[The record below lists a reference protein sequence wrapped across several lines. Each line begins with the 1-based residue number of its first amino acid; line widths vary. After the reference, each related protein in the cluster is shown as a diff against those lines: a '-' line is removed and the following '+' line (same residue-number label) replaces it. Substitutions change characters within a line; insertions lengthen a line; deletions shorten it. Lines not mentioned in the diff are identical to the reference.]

1 MLIRFAARN
10 VFRHGVRS
18 AITLAAIAFGVVAL
32 IVSGGFVDDLYH
44 QLGEA
49 IIHSQ
54 TGHLQVAR
62 PALFAEGSRSPEK
75 YRIADFKAVT
85 SELAR
90 LSGVKDVAGR
100 LSFVGLLSN
109 HRTEQPII
117 GEGVEPDK
125 ESTLMTS
132 VIMLAGRPLAPRAPD
147 GVLVGEGLAKKLGL
161 KPGDLVTL
169 LAATVDGA
177 MNSADLQVVGVFR
190 SFSKDYDERA
200 VKIPLQA
207 AQDLLGTPDVNTI
220 VLLLDDT
227 SRTNAVLGQAS
238 ALVRSRGLAVKSWEQ
253 LNEFYANTVKLF
265 DREFGVL
272 KVIILFMIALGVSNA
287 VNMAVF
293 ERLGEFG
300 TMRALGNRG
309 GHIVRLI
316 MTECVLLG
324 AMGAGAGVLIGAAAA
339 MLISAVGIPMP
350 PPPNSNIGYTAAIQ
364 LLPSV
369 VLQALVVGFAAAVLA
384 GLIPALRVS
393 RVPIVEALR
402 RIA

>member
-10 VFRHGVRS
+10 VFRHGIRS
-18 AITLAAIAFGVVAL
+18 AIALAAIAFGVVAL
-32 IVSGGFVDDLYH
+32 IISGGFVHDLYH

-62 PALFAEGSRSPEK
+62 PALFAEGSRTPEK
-75 YRIADFKAVT
+75 YRITDFKAVA

-90 LSGVKDVAGR
+90 LSGVKEVAGR

-109 HRTEQPII
+109 HRGELPII

-125 ESTLMTS
+125 EAALMTS
-132 VIMLAGRPLAPRAPD
+132 VTLLAGHALAPREPD

-161 KPGDLVTL
+161 KPGDSVTL

-190 SFSKDYDERA
+190 SFSKDYDDRA
-200 VKIPLQA
+200 VKIPLSA
-207 AQDLLGTPDVNTI
+207 AQDLLGTSDVNTI

-227 SRTNAVLGQAS
+227 SKTGVVLAQAS
-238 ALVRSRGLAVKSWEQ
+238 ALMLPRGLAVKSWEQ
-253 LNEFYANTVKLF
+253 LNEFYENTVKLF

-272 KVIILFMIALGVSNA
+272 KVIILFMVALGVSNA

-309 GHIVRLI
+309 GQIVRLI

-324 AMGAGAGVLIGAAAA
+324 VIGAGAGVLLGAGVAA
-339 MLISAVGIPMP
+339 LISAVGIPMP
-350 PPPNSNIGYTAAIQ
+350 PPPNSNIGYTAVIQ
-364 LLPSV
+364 LLPGV
-369 VLQALVVGFAAAVLA
+369 VIQSLLVGFAAAVLS
-384 GLIPALRVS
+384 GFIPALRAS
-393 RVPIVEALR
+393 RIPIVDALG

>member
-10 VFRHGVRS
+10 VFRHRARS
-18 AITLAAIAFGVVAL
+18 AITLAAIAFGVAAL
-32 IVSGGFVDDLYH
+32 IISGGFVNDLYH

-62 PALFAEGSRSPEK
+62 PALFAEGSRAPEK
-75 YRIADFKAVT
+75 HRITDFKAVA
-85 SELAR
+85 SELAG
-90 LSGVKDVAGR
+90 LSGVKEVAGR
-100 LSFVGLLSN
+100 LSFFGLLSN
-109 HRTEQPII
+109 HRSELPII

-125 ESTLMTS
+125 ESELMTS
-132 VIMLAGRPLAPRAPD
+132 VTLLAGRPFAPRETD
-147 GVLVGEGLAKKLGL
+147 GVLLGEGLAKKLGL

-177 MNSADLQVVGVFR
+177 MNSADIQVVGVFR

-200 VKIPLQA
+200 VKISLQA
-207 AQDLLGTPDVNTI
+207 AQDLLGTSDVNTI
-220 VLLLDDT
+220 VMLLDD
-227 SRTNAVLGQAS
+227 SSKTNAVLAQAS
-238 ALVRSRGLAVKSWEQ
+238 ALMLPRGLAVKSWEQ

-272 KVIILFMIALGVSNA
+272 NVIILFMVALGVSNA
-287 VNMAVF
+287 LNMAVF

>member
-1 MLIRFAARN
+1 M
-10 VFRHGVRS
+10 
-18 AITLAAIAFGVVAL
+18 TLAAIAFGVVAL
-32 IVSGGFVDDLYH
+32 IISGGFVNDLYH

-62 PALFAEGSRSPEK
+62 PALFAEGSRAPEK
-75 YRIADFKAVT
+75 YRITDFKAVT

-90 LSGVKDVAGR
+90 LSGVKEVAGR
-100 LSFVGLLSN
+100 LSFLGLLSN
-109 HRTEQPII
+109 HRSALPII
-117 GEGVEPDK
+117 GEGVEPEK
-125 ESTLMTS
+125 ESALMTS
-132 VIMLAGRPLAPRAPD
+132 VTLLAGRPFAPRETD

-169 LAATVDGA
+169 LAATIDGA

-200 VKIPLQA
+200 VKIPLSA
-207 AQDLLGTPDVNTI
+207 AQDLLGTSDVNTI

-227 SRTNAVLGQAS
+227 SKTNAVLGLAS
-238 ALVRSRGLAVKSWEQ
+238 AVVRPRGLAVKSWEQ

-272 KVIILFMIALGVSNA
+272 KVIILFMVALGVSNA

-324 AMGAGAGVLIGAAAA
+324 AIGAGAGLLIGAAIA

-364 LLPSV
+364 LLPGV
-369 VLQALVVGFAAAVLA
+369 VLQALFVGFSAAVLA

-402 RIA
+402 WLV